1 LNHSFAKLFGRE
13 QSSAAVD
20 VRWQPLAVAVGGAPP
35 VPPPDF
41 APGASAATMPNRRWR
56 REKVKLDVNTFENMS
71 TDGVDENKNT
81 LEVKISFVLLSPLL
95 AAFITD
101 QNI

>member
-1 LNHSFAKLFGRE
+1 
-13 QSSAAVD
+13 
-20 VRWQPLAVAVGGAPP
+20 
-35 VPPPDF
+35 
-41 APGASAATMPNRRWR
+41 
-56 REKVKLDVNTFENMS
+56 MS